1 MRERK
6 TERERGGQEI
16 NREGRGKMEKE
27 SERERQW
34 RENDKSLRQILSCYR
49 VQIEDQSHTFSYQL
63 SVKMQTDRQKNGKK
77 RVKYKKEEKLN
88 D

>member
-1 MRERK
+1 MK
-6 TERERGGQEI
+6 K
-16 NREGRGKMEKE
+16 N
-27 SERERQW
+27 
-34 RENDKSLRQILSCYR
+34 LRQPFSSYR

-63 SVKMQTDRQKNGKK
+63 LPVVKMQADRQKNGKK

>member
-1 MRERK
+1 MK
-6 TERERGGQEI
+6 K
-16 NREGRGKMEKE
+16 N
-27 SERERQW
+27 
-34 RENDKSLRQILSCYR
+34 LRQPFSSYR

-77 RVKYKKEEKLN
+77 RVKYKKEEKVN